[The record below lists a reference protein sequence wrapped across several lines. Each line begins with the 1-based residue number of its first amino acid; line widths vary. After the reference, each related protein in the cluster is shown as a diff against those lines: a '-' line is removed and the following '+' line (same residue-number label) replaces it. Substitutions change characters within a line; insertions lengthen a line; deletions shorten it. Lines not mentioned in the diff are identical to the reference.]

1 MNALVAFFLL
11 AVALVYATVG
21 QAGGTAFLAVMAVAG
36 MPAAELRPS
45 ALALNV
51 VAASYATWRLHAD
64 RAIDWPM
71 LRVMALPALP
81 AAFVGG
87 LVALP
92 SEIYYAGTGLLLLF
106 AAALMITPLAQ
117 RSDVNKPAVPALALL
132 GVAAGL
138 LSGLTGVGGGV
149 FIAPALI
156 GLAWASPR
164 QAAALSP
171 PFILGNSLTGLAG
184 ALAAGQTMAPD
195 LPLYAGAA
203 LLGAAVGTMLGRRF
217 LSERTTR
224 FILSGILLASG
235 LRLLT
240 RG

>member
-1 MNALVAFFLL
+1 MDALVAFFLL

-51 VAASYATWRLHAD
+51 VAACYATWCLHAD

-71 LRVMALPALP
+71 LRTMALPALP

-92 SEIYYAGTGLLLLF
+92 SAIYFAGTGLLLLF

-117 RSDVNKPAVPALALL
+117 RSDLKKPAAPALALL

-149 FIAPALI
+149 FVAPALI
-156 GLAWASPR
+156 ALAWASPR

-184 ALAAGQTMAPD
+184 ALAAGQTMAAE

-203 LLGAAVGTMLGRRF
+203 LVGAALGTMLGRRF
-217 LSERTTR
+217 LSQRTTR
-224 FILSGILLASG
+224 LVLGGVLLASG
-235 LRLLT
+235 LRLLM